1 MDLRTPE
8 FRRRHLVSLLASRMY
23 RPRRNQMDL
32 RTTEFR
38 RRHLAWQI
46 PILEC
51 KRLSRR
57 LRQQEVE
64 MCTFTLEGP
73 TRRLR
78 QDQLGILT
86 LATRV
91 RHLASNPAMVIGQN
105 HLVTLTLPRARA
117 IELFC
122 VLTKILPSHNAF
134 PPKNTRANRVFQ
146 YSSTIP
152 NSSTA
157 V

>member
-1 MDLRTPE
+1 MDLRTLE
-8 FRRRHLVSLLASRMY
+8 FRRRHL
-23 RPRRNQMDL
+23 P
-32 RTTEFR
+32 
-38 RRHLAWQI
+38 WQI

-51 KRLSRR
+51 KRLIRR
-57 LRQQEVE
+57 LRQHQIE
-64 MCTFTLEGP
+64 MCTLTLECP

-78 QDQLGILT
+78 QDQLEILT

-91 RHLASNPAMVIGQN
+91 ISQTLHLVIGQK
-105 HLVTLTLPRARA
+105 HLVTDTLPRA

-146 YSSTIP
+146 YSSTIVLQLYVHKYE
-152 NSSTA
+152 TA
-157 V
+157 VALSKKRLKHYMYVVLEY